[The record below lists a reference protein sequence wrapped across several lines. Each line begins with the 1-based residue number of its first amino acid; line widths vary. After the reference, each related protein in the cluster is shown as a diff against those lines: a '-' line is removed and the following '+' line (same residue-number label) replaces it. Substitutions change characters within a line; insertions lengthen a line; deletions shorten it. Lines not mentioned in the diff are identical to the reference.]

1 MNDPNERTERD
12 DKAAPFPPDNEALT
26 PGQPG
31 SGLARS
37 AGILFVGNMASRV
50 LGLVREMVIA
60 FYFGASGQVSAFR
73 VAAQVPTLL
82 YDFLVGGMLSAALVP
97 VLSDYLRTRTKEEF
111 LRLVGTLLG
120 VFSSVLA
127 VLVLLLQVTAPTV
140 AQLLAGGFDEFDPTL
155 LPLTVRLIRL
165 VTPAVW
171 FFSMAGVVTAVLYA
185 RERFTLPAVATAI
198 YNLGIVLSAPLLAA
212 RLGIVSLAIGILAGS
227 MAQLAVMTW
236 DLMRSGPTLRLRL
249 ELGHP
254 ALRKILWLYAP
265 IAVGLVVS
273 LFQVGLDRRLASRT
287 GAQSI
292 AWMANAT
299 TLQQM
304 PLGLISVAIAL
315 ASLPRL
321 SQFYAVG
328 DEVAYRHTLERGLRM
343 VLLLIVPAAVGLWLL
358 GTPITR
364 LLFERGSFTAD
375 DTGRVVQALDI
386 YLLGML
392 FAAIDFPLNY
402 AFYARNNTVLP
413 ALVGVFS
420 VLVYVLTAWWLL
432 EPWGFLGLVWADTA
446 KQASHGLM
454 MVLLLRRRVGRFE
467 AGLGRALVGFLAAAL
482 MMAAIIGVCNV
493 LVSGAFRFPLP
504 SVGALPLAG
513 YTLVVGLL
521 GVMGYGAVLHMVGL
535 TEVGE
540 VVALLRRCLTRRA

>member
-1 MNDPNERTERD
+1 MNDPNERAERD

-127 VLVLLLQVTAPTV
+127 VLVLLLQVTAPAV

-328 DEVAYRHTLERGLRM
+328 DEAAYRHTLERGLRM

-467 AGLGRALVGFLAAAL
+467 AGLGRALVGFLAAASV
-482 MMAAIIGVCNV
+482 MAAIIGACNV
-493 LVSGAFRFPLP
+493 LVNGAFRFPLP

-540 VVALLRRCLTRRA
+540 VVALLRRRLTRRA

>member
-1 MNDPNERTERD
+1 MNDPNERD

-120 VFSSVLA
+120 VFSIVLA
-127 VLVLLLQVTAPTV
+127 VLVLLLQVTAPAV

-185 RERFTLPAVATAI
+185 RERFTIPAVATAI

-212 RLGIVSLAIGILAGS
+212 QLGIVSLAMGILAGS

-265 IAVGLVVS
+265 IAAGLVVS

-292 AWMANAT
+292 AWMA
-299 TLQQM
+299 
-304 PLGLISVAIAL
+304 
-315 ASLPRL
+315 
-321 SQFYAVG
+321 
-328 DEVAYRHTLERGLRM
+328 
-343 VLLLIVPAAVGLWLL
+343 
-358 GTPITR
+358 
-364 LLFERGSFTAD
+364 
-375 DTGRVVQALDI
+375 
-386 YLLGML
+386 
-392 FAAIDFPLNY
+392 
-402 AFYARNNTVLP
+402 
-413 ALVGVFS
+413 
-420 VLVYVLTAWWLL
+420 
-432 EPWGFLGLVWADTA
+432 
-446 KQASHGLM
+446 
-454 MVLLLRRRVGRFE
+454 
-467 AGLGRALVGFLAAAL
+467 
-482 MMAAIIGVCNV
+482 
-493 LVSGAFRFPLP
+493 
-504 SVGALPLAG
+504 
-513 YTLVVGLL
+513 
-521 GVMGYGAVLHMVGL
+521 
-535 TEVGE
+535 
-540 VVALLRRCLTRRA
+540 